1 MSREKYLYKGKF
13 APGRDTTETSVS
25 KETGE
30 TRKILGYECRKV
42 VATRG
47 KTVVTYWYTTAIPA
61 LGSPFGAMSDKGVVL
76 QMDSEPLSFKADEV
90 RFRKVAASE
99 VAEPT
104 GLPVIYEKE
113 YAELKGQ

>member
-1 MSREKYLYKGKF
+1 
-13 APGRDTTETSVS
+13 
-25 KETGE
+25 
-30 TRKILGYECRKV
+30 
-42 VATRG
+42 
-47 KTVVTYWYTTAIPA
+47 
-61 LGSPFGAMSDKGVVL
+61 MSDKGVVL